1 MPPSKAAVSSSTT
14 RAPAFGAMQHCQW
27 PADPKLSM
35 GWGEM
40 YLSNT
45 YAELNI
51 SSRRELA
58 AALQSV
64 RKGDSRAPGA
74 APQIV
79 PAAKREAC
87 LNPIAGAW
95 MVDPDVPPLDEHEH

>member
-1 MPPSKAAVSSSTT
+1 
-14 RAPAFGAMQHCQW
+14 
-27 PADPKLSM
+27 
-35 GWGEM
+35 M

-64 RKGDSRAPGA
+64 RKGDSRTPGA